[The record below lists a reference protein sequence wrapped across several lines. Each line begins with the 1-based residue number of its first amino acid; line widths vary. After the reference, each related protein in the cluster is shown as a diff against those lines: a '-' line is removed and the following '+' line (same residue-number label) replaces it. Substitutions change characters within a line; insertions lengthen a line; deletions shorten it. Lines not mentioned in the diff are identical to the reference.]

1 MRGEGARAWE
11 SEWKRK
17 RKTVR
22 CRFEL
27 FTILLC
33 GFRPFFLHY
42 YSLIFLFIIF
52 ISSFRH
58 AAYNTAKHEIH
69 FDKRRRG
76 VDVVRGDRRPTDTH
90 FVDQRLR
97 STQLQKHQSQVM
109 DSRTETVA
117 FVPPPRPDWLISKRP
132 RLFSFLP
139 RSHAKVA
146 DFR

>member
-1 MRGEGARAWE
+1 M
-11 SEWKRK
+11 
-17 RKTVR
+17 R

-52 ISSFRH
+52 ISSSRH
-58 AAYNTAKHEIH
+58 AAYNTAKHKIH
-69 FDKRRRG
+69 FDKRRRC

-97 STQLQKHQSQVM
+97 STELQEHQSQVM
-109 DSRTETVA
+109 DSRTKTVA
-117 FVPPPRPDWLISKRP
+117 FVR
-132 RLFSFLP
+132 
-139 RSHAKVA
+139 
-146 DFR
+146 